1 MKKFLSVLAVCLTLP
16 AGWAFG
22 QVPAPGSA
30 GPVVVQNF
38 ADLNPADG
46 KNAGTFQDTNGSK
59 ITVAVQGTAPKKYLV
74 VNYTLAQG
82 GYCGLWCRA
91 GGADWAGVNLSTAK
105 NITLGIFCKSPV
117 VLGLALK
124 DKNKNQYV
132 AQTPSTKGGGWETVT
147 VPMDSFKLD
156 PYYTPPDAIKGAPK
170 DFSAVTTFNI
180 QPQSVGTF
188 SVAVNN
194 VAAQ

>member
-1 MKKFLSVLAVCLTLP
+1 MRKLLSVLAVGLALL
-16 AGWAFG
+16 AGWVYSPTA
-22 QVPAPGSA
+22 ARAA
-30 GPVVVQNF
+30 GAVVVQNF
-38 ADLNPADG
+38 ADLDPTDG

-59 ITVAVQGTAPKKYLV
+59 IAIAVKGTAPKNYLV
-74 VNYTLAQG
+74 INYTLAQG

-91 GGADWAGVNLSTAK
+91 GGKDWAGVNLATAK
-105 NITLGIFCKSPV
+105 TLTLTIYCKVPV

-132 AQTPSTKGGGWETVT
+132 AETPSTKGGSWETVS
-147 VPMDSFKLD
+147 VSLDSFNLD

-170 DFSAVTTFNI
+170 DFSAISTFNI
-180 QPQSVGTF
+180 QPKSVGTF

-194 VAAQ
+194 IVAQ